1 MSRADVVFNI
11 QRTALLVD
19 ALHRGTLSLLLVA
32 TDDRL
37 RQPARND
44 LIDTACEHGGGWHS
58 RVNEERVGATKHAG
72 PGQGGRG
79 QHPRFTLHVCTQTSL

>member
-19 ALHRGTLSLLLVA
+19 ALHRGTFSLLLVA

-37 RQPARND
+37 RQPACGENAYPHVTFRD
-44 LIDTACEHGGGWHS
+44 DQ
-58 RVNEERVGATKHAG
+58 GAD
-72 PGQGGRG
+72 
-79 QHPRFTLHVCTQTSL
+79 